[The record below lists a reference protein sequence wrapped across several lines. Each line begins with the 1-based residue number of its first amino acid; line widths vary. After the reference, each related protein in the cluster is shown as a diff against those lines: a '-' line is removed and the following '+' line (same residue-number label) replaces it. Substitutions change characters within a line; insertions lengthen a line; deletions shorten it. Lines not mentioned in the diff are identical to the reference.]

1 MRNLLAL
8 PLLVLV
14 PLAADAQ
21 EPPTFGTEVGL
32 VQIEVRATDDEGQPV
47 TDLRPEEFVV
57 EEEGEPQRVDA
68 FQFVGGTR
76 AEASH
81 VVGSEPGASAVAPR
95 PKDADQQLTW
105 LYIAPE
111 VQSPVEFARVAG
123 PLRSFVEGLPEGFL
137 VSLAGLPFT
146 DNRALLLATLDRM
159 VDDPLAS
166 GTAVVDPLLG
176 QQDDLAFEREVF
188 AALQRQNG
196 VLTSF
201 VGMHRDPPR
210 TGRADDVSSLVSVER
225 IDRQLIFY
233 GQLALLRYLDLLER
247 MAAFPG
253 KKIILLYRSGLNI
266 EGAHTELLDQI
277 AATALRN
284 RVSIFT
290 LDSRGLEA
298 TVPVEDRRVTN
309 PWASGRRSR
318 TPEPLGL
325 PVARNQGVN
334 GLVTLARATE
344 GRSIVDS
351 NDASAILRAVLD
363 ESSNYYVLG
372 YAPRDPRES
381 GRFRKLRVSVSRPG
395 VELRAPRG
403 YFERKPYADQSS
415 NERSAAAYRALISES
430 LADLPVKASVSFFAA
445 PEGRTAMVFSAGVR
459 PGDLA
464 AKKGEKPQLEATVLV
479 RVRNQVF
486 ESMPVILEQEL
497 RPDVRREFLE
507 TADADASLYLTYNG
521 RVDLPPG
528 HYSVKVLFRD
538 DRSGRMGTFESSVE
552 APDLSGSS
560 VPSSL
565 LLTRQ
570 AHQRD
575 KSDQKGEGTREQ
587 PPPDDLLAVGDI
599 VLSPEPVRTGRP
611 GHVVYCTYHLYN
623 ATDEDFAVAEQQG
636 MQMGLLRGEDWVGP
650 DEVSAGGRA
659 LPDRQAGIIRY
670 VGWVDTERLPPGRY
684 TVLTVLPNYQSR
696 RVPDLTGEFELLP
709 P

>member
-8 PLLVLV
+8 PLLALV
-14 PLAADAQ
+14 PLATDAQ
-21 EPPTFGTEVGL
+21 EPPTFGAEVGL
-32 VQIEVRATDDEGQPV
+32 VQIEVRATDGEGQPV
-47 TDLRPEEFVV
+47 TDLTREDFVL
-57 EEEGEPQRVDA
+57 EEEGETQHIEA
-68 FQFVGGTR
+68 FQFVAGPR
-76 AEASH
+76 AEATH
-81 VVGSEPGASAVAPR
+81 VMVSEPGASPVAPR
-95 PKDADQQLTW
+95 PKGADQQPTW

-111 VQSPVEFARVAG
+111 VQRPVEFARVAG
-123 PLRSFVEGLPEGFL
+123 PLRSFIEGLPEGFL

-159 VDDPLAS
+159 VHDPLAS
-166 GTAVVDPLLG
+166 GTAVVDPLLD

-201 VGMHRDPPR
+201 VGMHRDPPKAPDPR
-210 TGRADDVSSLVSVER
+210 DMSSLVSVER

-233 GQLALLRYLDLLER
+233 GELALLRYLDLIER

-253 KKIILLYRSGLNI
+253 KKMILLCRSGLNI

-277 AATALRN
+277 AATALRH

-298 TVPVEDRRVTN
+298 TVPVEDRRVSN
-309 PWASGRRSR
+309 PWASSRRSR

-334 GLVTLARATE
+334 GLVTLARATG
-344 GRSIVDS
+344 GRSVVDS
-351 NDASAILRAVLD
+351 NDASAILQEVLD
-363 ESSNYYVLG
+363 ESADYYVLG

-403 YFERKPYADQSS
+403 YYERKPYADQSS
-415 NERSAAAYRALISES
+415 QERSAAAYRALLSES

-464 AKKGEKPQLEATVLV
+464 AKKGQKPQLEATVLV
-479 RVRNQVF
+479 RVRNQLF

-497 RPDVRREFLE
+497 SPDVRREFLE
-507 TADADASLYLTYNG
+507 TAAADATLYLTYNG

-570 AHQRD
+570 ATPHD
-575 KSDQKGEGTREQ
+575 PSSKEDAEPGAGTR
-587 PPPDDLLAVGDI
+587 PGDLLVVGDLR
-599 VLSPEPVRTGRP
+599 LSPEPVRTVRP
-611 GHVVYCTYHLYN
+611 GHVVYCAYHLYN
-623 ATDEDFAVAEQQG
+623 ATDEDFAVAEEQG
-636 MQMGLLRGEDWVGP
+636 MQMGLLRGQEWVGA
-650 DEVSAGGRA
+650 DEVNAGGQA
-659 LPDRQAGIIRY
+659 LPDREAGIIRY
-670 VGWVDTERLPPGRY
+670 VGWVDTEKLPPGRY
-684 TVLTVLPNYQSR
+684 TVLAVLPNYQSR
-696 RVPDLTGEFELLP
+696 QVPELTGEFELLP
-709 P
+709 